1 MSDLPKQLDTLRNTL
16 RNRAVDLQNQLEDN
30 QGRYNYQSC
39 ADAEAVL
46 IVLADITHTPEAPS
60 LLQDTEFMENEF
72 LPRHRSVEAVFNA
85 LSLEMP
91 QSHGEVQS
99 FVGRRKGV
107 VVLRRDLPVGGLTLV
122 HLGLLPT
129 VLLFLLVTLQPVSVS
144 LLEMWRWR
152 RPHLLLHQK
161 HPREKATKSSK
172 KKKGK
177 KKEEPIPI
185 SDDEAPATTQ
195 RASRPRT
202 PHQLVTLLSFL
213 TFVWSQLKPL
223 LRLLQETTISTAEL
237 VDQAQKTVSAGQELS
252 RKQARA
258 DSEEAATTVRQV
270 QALRDQYHLI
280 NPGAVQGIL
289 QDLSP
294 LSEAGL
300 VTVLH
305 LAREYQEALLPSATG
320 AGTSGTRRVLE
331 AISML
336 EARIRTSALEMVL
349 QMNHLQG
356 SIQILQ
362 DLLGENAA
370 LLSGPEIDGL
380 HQLVNITGLSAG
392 PSNVVAGPSSGGT
405 GVISTV
411 EADPDSHMESVPEEA
426 VATASAPATA
436 APSEA
441 KTDTSDSNK
450 TV

>member
-1 MSDLPKQLDTLRNTL
+1 MSGPPKQLDTLRNTL
-16 RNRAVDLQNQLEDN
+16 RNRAVDLQNRLEDN

-72 LPRHRSVEAVFNA
+72 LPRRRSAEAVFNA

-91 QSHGEVQS
+91 RSHGEVQS
-99 FVGRRKGV
+99 FVRRYRDISENRRSYRSEGSGRPSQRPPRGGSY
-107 VVLRRDLPVGGLTLV
+107 VGT
-122 HLGLLPT
+122 PR
-129 VLLFLLVTLQPVSVS
+129 PAPNRSIVSSSHAPASVRVS
-144 LLEMWRWR
+144 SGD
-152 RPHLLLHQK
+152 
-161 HPREKATKSSK
+161 ATKSSK

-237 VDQAQKTVSAGQELS
+237 VDQAQKTVSAGQELI
-252 RKQARA
+252 
-258 DSEEAATTVRQV
+258 
-270 QALRDQYHLI
+270 QALRDQYRLI

-289 QDLSP
+289 P
-294 LSEAGL
+294 
-300 VTVLH
+300 
-305 LAREYQEALLPSATG
+305 REYQEALLPSATG

-380 HQLVNITGLSAG
+380 RQLVNITGLSAG
-392 PSNVVAGPSSGGT
+392 PSNIVAGPSSGGT

-411 EADPDSHMESVPEEA
+411 EADSDSHMESVPEEA
-426 VATASAPATA
+426 VATASAPASA

-441 KTDTSDSNK
+441 ETDTSDSNK

>member
-1 MSDLPKQLDTLRNTL
+1 MSGPPKQLDTLRNTL
-16 RNRAVDLQNQLEDN
+16 RNRAVDLQNRLEDN

-72 LPRHRSVEAVFNA
+72 LPRRRSAEAVFNA

-91 QSHGEVQS
+91 RSHGEVQS
-99 FVGRRKGV
+99 FVRRYRDISENRRSYRSEGSGRPSQRPPRGGSYIGTPRPAPNRSLVSSSHAPASVRVSSGDMEMAETAPTAKTSKGK
-107 VVLRRDLPVGGLTLV
+107 GTSEG
-122 HLGLLPT
+122 
-129 VLLFLLVTLQPVSVS
+129 SS
-144 LLEMWRWR
+144 
-152 RPHLLLHQK
+152 
-161 HPREKATKSSK
+161 ATKSSK

-202 PHQLVTLLSFL
+202 PHQL
-213 TFVWSQLKPL
+213 
-223 LRLLQETTISTAEL
+223 ETTILTAEL

-252 RKQARA
+252 RKRARA

-270 QALRDQYHLI
+270 QALRDQYRLI

-380 HQLVNITGLSAG
+380 RQLVNITGLSAG
-392 PSNVVAGPSSGGT
+392 PSNIVAGPSSGGT

-426 VATASAPATA
+426 VATASAPASA

-441 KTDTSDSNK
+441 ETDTSNSNK

>member
-1 MSDLPKQLDTLRNTL
+1 MSGPPKQLDTLRNTL
-16 RNRAVDLQNQLEDN
+16 RNRAVDLQNRLEDN

-60 LLQDTEFMENEF
+60 LLQDTKFMENKF
-72 LPRHRSVEAVFNA
+72 LPDTALRKLFSMLCLWRCLDLMGKFNHSSVGIETFLKTVDRIVWVIFNSLPKSEGSGRPSQRPPRGGSYIGTPRAAPNRSIVSSSHAPASVRVSSGDVEMAEPA
-85 LSLEMP
+85 PTPPPKTSE
-91 QSHGEVQS
+91 G
-99 FVGRRKGV
+99 KGTSE
-107 VVLRRDLPVGGLTLV
+107 G
-122 HLGLLPT
+122 
-129 VLLFLLVTLQPVSVS
+129 SS
-144 LLEMWRWR
+144 
-152 RPHLLLHQK
+152 
-161 HPREKATKSSK
+161 ATKSSK

-195 RASRPRT
+195 RASRPHT
-202 PHQLVTLLSFL
+202 PHQL
-213 TFVWSQLKPL
+213 
-223 LRLLQETTISTAEL
+223 ETTISTAEL
-237 VDQAQKTVSAGQELS
+237 VDQAQKTVSAGQELI
-252 RKQARA
+252 
-258 DSEEAATTVRQV
+258 
-270 QALRDQYHLI
+270 QALRDQYRLI

-380 HQLVNITGLSAG
+380 RQLVNITGLSAG
-392 PSNVVAGPSSGGT
+392 PSNIVAGPSSRGT
-405 GVISTV
+405 GIISTV

-426 VATASAPATA
+426 VATASAPASA

-441 KTDTSDSNK
+441 ETDTSDSNK

>member
-1 MSDLPKQLDTLRNTL
+1 MAETAPTPPPKTS
-16 RNRAVDLQNQLEDN
+16 E
-30 QGRYNYQSC
+30 G
-39 ADAEAVL
+39 
-46 IVLADITHTPEAPS
+46 
-60 LLQDTEFMENEF
+60 
-72 LPRHRSVEAVFNA
+72 
-85 LSLEMP
+85 
-91 QSHGEVQS
+91 
-99 FVGRRKGV
+99 KGTSE
-107 VVLRRDLPVGGLTLV
+107 G
-122 HLGLLPT
+122 
-129 VLLFLLVTLQPVSVS
+129 SS
-144 LLEMWRWR
+144 
-152 RPHLLLHQK
+152 
-161 HPREKATKSSK
+161 ATKSSK

-185 SDDEAPATTQ
+185 SDDEAPVTTQ

-202 PHQLVTLLSFL
+202 PHQL
-213 TFVWSQLKPL
+213 K
-223 LRLLQETTISTAEL
+223 TTISTAEL

-252 RKQARA
+252 RKRARA

-270 QALRDQYHLI
+270 QALRDQYRLI

-380 HQLVNITGLSAG
+380 RQLVNITGLSAG

-405 GVISTV
+405 VVISAV

-426 VATASAPATA
+426 VATASAPASA

-441 KTDTSDSNK
+441 ETDTSDSNK

>member
-1 MSDLPKQLDTLRNTL
+1 M
-16 RNRAVDLQNQLEDN
+16 A
-30 QGRYNYQSC
+30 
-39 ADAEAVL
+39 L
-46 IVLADITHTPEAPS
+46 IVLI
-60 LLQDTEFMENEF
+60 LRQL
-72 LPRHRSVEAVFNA
+72 SV
-85 LSLEMP
+85 L
-91 QSHGEVQS
+91 
-99 FVGRRKGV
+99 
-107 VVLRRDLPVGGLTLV
+107 VVLVLP
-122 HLGLLPT
+122 
-129 VLLFLLVTLQPVSVS
+129 
-144 LLEMWRWR
+144 
-152 RPHLLLHQK
+152 
-161 HPREKATKSSK
+161 
-172 KKKGK
+172 
-177 KKEEPIPI
+177 INC
-185 SDDEAPATTQ
+185 
-195 RASRPRT
+195 
-202 PHQLVTLLSFL
+202 
-213 TFVWSQLKPL
+213 QLKPL

-237 VDQAQKTVSAGQELS
+237 VDQVFQAQKTVSAGQELS
-252 RKQARA
+252 RKRARA

-270 QALRDQYHLI
+270 QALRDQYRLI

-289 QDLSP
+289 P
-294 LSEAGL
+294 
-300 VTVLH
+300 
-305 LAREYQEALLPSATG
+305 REYQEALLPSATG

-380 HQLVNITGLSAG
+380 RQLVNITGLSAG

-426 VATASAPATA
+426 VATASAPASA

-441 KTDTSDSNK
+441 ETDTSDSNK